1 MDTDDLTEMAYHTI
15 RLGNDAH
22 DVLKTEI
29 GASASL
35 FKSENEFLKGNLKEI
50 SEIIQDPEDY
60 LDWWDLI
67 DEVDIDEFKNR
78 LYILKNHMERTLNI
92 PIKYRGRS
100 DLGNDSENKAVE
112 GT

>member
-29 GASASL
+29 G
-35 FKSENEFLKGNLKEI
+35 EF
-50 SEIIQDPEDY
+50 
-60 LDWWDLI
+60 
-67 DEVDIDEFKNR
+67 DIDEFKKR
-78 LYILKNHMERTLNI
+78 LSIFKNHMERTLNI